1 MQKFIL
7 LGNGYSEIFAV
18 QALIEYN
25 HTRIDKAV
33 FIHHE
38 DAPSTFVLIMK
49 PVEKNFQA
57 LYTILRGLR
66 KGHEGEMYNI
76 ICKWLDDK
84 NIQKIDMSSRD
95 PRDFHEEELY
105 YQYIIGVLRL
115 NHIIPPL
122 Q

>member
-1 MQKFIL
+1 VQKFIL
-7 LGNGYSEIFAV
+7 LGNGYSEIFEL
-18 QALIEYN
+18 QALIQYN
-25 HTRIDKAV
+25 HARIDKAV

-49 PVEKNFQA
+49 PVKKNFQA

-66 KGHEGEMYNI
+66 KGHEGEMYRI
-76 ICKWLDDK
+76 ISTWLDEK

-95 PRDFHEEELY
+95 PEDFHEEELY